1 MDDAAGTLRPTKHRG
16 VVRSNHGMV
25 ASAHP
30 LASLVGARVLA
41 DGGNAFDAALAM
53 AAMTCVVLPAQC
65 GLGGDAFA
73 VVYDAG
79 PREYRAIHGSGV
91 GPDGGTVAFY
101 RERGLEAVP
110 QRGAL
115 SAAVPGAVAC
125 MSSMHSRYGSVEL
138 ERLWAPASAAAD
150 AGVPLTS
157 RNAGDTSDHRDL
169 LAADAE
175 ASRTFL
181 RDGVPQAGDVLR
193 QPDLAQTLRRVA
205 ADPTWF
211 YTGDFADRALT
222 VLRDGGAPFS
232 GAEWSAQRGEV
243 ATPPAATYAGTTVH
257 TTGIPTPGYA
267 LLQQARILDG
277 LLAQR
282 EWLSATAVH
291 LLAEVARRSLTDRVR
306 AVGSAGDAWQELL
319 SEKAIAQARADVL
332 AGVAMP
338 VAAGVTDGDTTS
350 LVAVDSSGNAVSF
363 IHSVAFTWGSGV
375 MVPGTGVLLNNRA
388 GRSFYLDESHP
399 NGVAPGRR
407 PMHTLLAWIV
417 AGSDGTPAFVGG
429 TPGGDGQ
436 VQWNMQLLS
445 HLLDHRLDVQ
455 EAVEAPRF
463 TVFPGT
469 DADTIAKPAELRC
482 EDRLGH
488 ATLEE
493 LRRRGHAV
501 KEVGAW
507 GSGGG
512 AQVIAIDRTRG
523 TLAGGSDP
531 RQDGCALGI

>member
-1 MDDAAGTLRPTKHRG
+1 MVGEPMHLRPTKHRS
-16 VVRSNHGMV
+16 VVRSVVGMV

-30 LASLVGARVLA
+30 LASLAGAQVLR
-41 DGGNAFDAALAM
+41 DGGNAVVAALAL
-53 AAMTCVVLPAQC
+53 AARPCVVLPAQG

-73 VVYDAG
+73 VVYDA
-79 PREYRAIHGSGV
+79 RRRKYRAVHGSGV
-91 GPDGGTVAFY
+91 GPDGGTVDFY
-101 RERGLEAVP
+101 RERGLEVVP
-110 QRGAL
+110 QRGPL
-115 SAAVPGAVAC
+115 SVAVPGAVAA
-125 MSSMHSRYGSVEL
+125 MTAMHQRYSSMEL
-138 ERLWAPASAAAD
+138 ERLWAPAAEAAA
-150 AGVPLTS
+150 AGVALTS
-157 RNAGDTSDHRDL
+157 RNAADAIEHRDL

-175 ASRTFL
+175 AGRTYL
-181 RDGVPQAGDVLR
+181 GDGVPSAGDVLR

-205 ADPTWF
+205 VDPTWF
-211 YTGDFADRALT
+211 YTGEFAERALT
-222 VLRDGGAPFS
+222 VLRAGGAPFS
-232 GAEWSAQRGEV
+232 GTEWSGQTCEV
-243 ATPPAATYAGTTVH
+243 ETPPSATFAGATVH

-267 LLQQARILDG
+267 VLQQARILDG
-277 LLAQR
+277 VLAQCD
-282 EWLSATAVH
+282 WLGATAVH
-291 LLAEVARRSLTDRVR
+291 MLAQVARRALTDRVR
-306 AVGSAGDAWQELL
+306 AVGSTGDEWLNLL
-319 SEKAIAQARADVL
+319 SERAIADARAEVL
-332 AGVAMP
+332 ADAPPP
-338 VAAGVTDGDTTS
+338 VATGVKDGDTTS

-363 IHSVAFTWGSGV
+363 IHSVAFSWGSGI

-388 GRSFYLDESHP
+388 GRSFFLDSTHP

-417 AGSDGTPAFVGG
+417 AGPDGMPAFVGG

-445 HLLDHRLDVQ
+445 HLLDHGLDVQ

-469 DADTIAKPAELRC
+469 DADTIGKPDELRC
-482 EDRLGH
+482 EDRLGR

-493 LRRRGHAV
+493 LSRRGHSV

-507 GSGGG
+507 GAGGG
-512 AQVIAIDRTRG
+512 AQVIAIDRARG